1 MTLPPAQVI
10 HLTFITTYGVAYGK
24 HSGIVQRSVT
34 IDDLFE

>member
-1 MTLPPAQVI
+1 V
-10 HLTFITTYGVAYGK
+10 TTYGIAYGK